1 MHMMTTT
8 MLLNLFYQVPIIDDL
23 GLKWMVKVEN
33 FMIIEKNLL
42 KIPQNIILMPK
53 TMASIVKELPML

>member
-1 MHMMTTT
+1 MMTTT